1 MDPITAF
8 LLSMEAAGA
17 IASIWDNKNKQRAI
31 QQGRDLEKAAY
42 EANMEALNYDAQQES
57 IDAIK
62 SLRKNLGTQMAINAA
77 RGTQIGTGTAAVKA
91 NQSVGAYQNDE
102 QRRRMNLLAKEANLR
117 ATHVLSGLHT
127 LESETQL
134 GRASFDVIKSLP
146 VSSAVDQFRRTDLGK
161 RWGFGLEPV

>member
-17 IASIWDNKNKQRAI
+17 ISSIWENKSKMKTI
-31 QQGRDLEKAAY
+31 QQGRQLEKAQY
-42 EANMEALNYDAQQES
+42 ESNMEALQYES
-57 IDAIK
+57 NQDAIASMK
-62 SLRKNLGTQMAINAA
+62 QLRLNLGTQMAVNAA
-77 RGTQIGTGTAAVKA
+77 RGTQSGVGTAATLS
-91 NQSVGAYQNDE
+91 NQSVSSYKNDE

-117 ATHVLSGLHT
+117 ATNVLSGLHT

-146 VSSAVDQFRRTDLGK
+146 TSSAVDQFRRSDLGK
-161 RWGFGLEPV
+161 RWGFGLSPA